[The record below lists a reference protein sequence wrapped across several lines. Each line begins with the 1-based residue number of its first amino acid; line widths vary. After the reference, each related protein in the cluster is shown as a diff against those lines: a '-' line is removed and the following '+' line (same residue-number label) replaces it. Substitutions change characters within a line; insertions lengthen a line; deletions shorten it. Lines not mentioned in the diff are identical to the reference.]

1 MTRQGPWHGRRWQ
14 GRKATLE
21 AMAWLI
27 LARLLIAR
35 VAFGRWRRWLGSP
48 VAPLADFPRLH
59 LDANLAPRRLA
70 RAVERAA
77 GRLPGDTRCLAQAM
91 ALHWMLRLRAM
102 GGVLH
107 IGVLPGSE
115 RGSLDDLHA
124 WVTRS
129 GEVLIG
135 ATDQPHRAL
144 FAVANPVAR
153 R

>member
-1 MTRQGPWHGRRWQ
+1 MTRDGPWHGRR
-14 GRKATLE
+14 ATVE

-27 LARLLIAR
+27 LARLL
-35 VAFGRWRRWLGSP
+35 VANVPFGRWRRWLGTP
-48 VAPLADFPRLH
+48 VAPPTDDPRLH
-59 LDANLAPRRLA
+59 LDANLAQRRLA

-77 GRLPGDTRCLAQAM
+77 GRLPGESRCLARAM

-107 IGVLPGSE
+107 IGVLPGSD

-129 GEVLIG
+129 GEVLLG
-135 ATDQPHRAL
+135 ADDQPHFAL
-144 FAVANPVAR
+144 FAAANPKGGS
-153 R
+153 

>member
-1 MTRQGPWHGRRWQ
+1 MSREGPWHGR
-14 GRKATLE
+14 KATVE

-27 LARLLIAR
+27 LARMLIAR
-35 VAFGRWRRWLGSP
+35 VPFGRWRRWLGTP
-48 VAPLADFPRLH
+48 VVPPTDDPRLH
-59 LDANLAPRRLA
+59 LDANLAQRRLA

-77 GRLPGDTRCLAQAM
+77 GRVPGESRCLARAM
-91 ALHWMLRLRAM
+91 ALHWMLRRRAI

-107 IGVLPGSE
+107 IGVLAGSE

-135 ATDQPHRAL
+135 ASDQPHRAL
-144 FAVANPVAR
+144 FAAANPTGR
-153 R
+153 S